1 MLPLKYQAQL
11 TPTNIRNS
19 TTVVR
24 VTGSNLPVLGFC
36 GGDGG
41 GGDTAISDF
50 FANSSPQVVG
60 GCGGNGE
67 ISSIVERKSGQND
80 ESE

>member
-41 GGDTAISDF
+41 GDTAISDF

-60 GCGGNGE
+60 DCGGNGE
-67 ISSIVERKSGQND
+67 ISSIVERKSD